1 MHDRSATGGPDWVRH
16 AIWWHVYP
24 LGFVGAF
31 PAATPPSPDEHRL
44 NRIVDWL
51 DHAVE
56 LGASGVALGPVFAS
70 RTHGYDTTD
79 HYRID
84 PRLGDDADFDRLT
97 GEAHRRGL
105 RVLLDGVFNHVGTDF
120 ARYRQAVDNQ
130 DLQAATW
137 FGGRPGRF
145 HTFEG
150 HGELITLNHANL
162 AVIDYT
168 VDVMNHWLARGADGW
183 RLDAAYAVPETFWAQ
198 VLPRVRGAHPQAW
211 FVAEVIHGDY
221 SAFVAQS
228 GVDSVTQY
236 ELWKAIW
243 SSLNDGNFHELDWA
257 MQRHNGFLDKFA
269 PMTFVGNHDVTRI
282 ASQLHQSDHLSHA
295 LVLQFTVGG
304 VPAVYAGDEFAYR
317 GVKEDRA
324 GGDDAVR
331 PEFHHPPPAHDGT
344 GLDSTGLDSTG
355 RDTLNL
361 HRYLIG
367 LRRRHPWL
375 CEARTSALRL
385 ENRFLAYETRHGDDA
400 LIVALNLDDTAM
412 TLPVAELTGHQA
424 QVIAGTGAPPQE
436 VLSQVSVPPQG
447 WAILA
452 PQ

>member
-1 MHDRSATGGPDWVRH
+1 MPDWVRH

-31 PAATPPSPDEHRL
+31 PAETPPTSAEHRL
-44 NRIVDWL
+44 ARIIDWL
-51 DHAVE
+51 DHAVG
-56 LGASGVALGPVFAS
+56 LGASGLALGPVFAS

-84 PRLGDDADFDRLT
+84 PRLGDDADFDRLID
-97 GEAHRRGL
+97 EAHRRGL

-120 ARYRQAVDNQ
+120 ARYRQAIDHQ
-130 DLQAATW
+130 DAEAASW
-137 FGGRPGRF
+137 FGGRPGHF

-150 HGELITLNHANL
+150 HGDLIALNHNHA
-162 AVIDYT
+162 AVIDY
-168 VDVMNHWLARGADGW
+168 VSDVMEHWLGRGADGW
-183 RLDAAYAVPETFWAQ
+183 RLDAAYAVPESFWAQ
-198 VLPRVRGAHPQAW
+198 VIPRVRRAHPQAW

-221 SAFVAQS
+221 NAFVDGS

-257 MQRHNGFLDKFA
+257 MQRHNGFLDRFE
-269 PMTFVGNHDVTRI
+269 PLTFIGNHDVTRI
-282 ASQLHQSDHLSHA
+282 ASQLIAPEHLAHA
-295 LVLQFTVGG
+295 LVLLFTVGG
-304 VPAVYAGDEFAYR
+304 IPAVYAGDEFAYR
-317 GVKEDRA
+317 GVKEDRV

-331 PEFHHPPPAHDGT
+331 PEFHHPPADLG
-344 GLDSTGLDSTG
+344 GAA
-355 RDTLNL
+355 REMLNL

-375 CEARTSALRL
+375 HEARTAALHL
-385 ENRFLAYETRHGDDA
+385 ENRCYAYETRCGDDA
-400 LIVALNLDDTAM
+400 LIVVLNLADSATVVA
-412 TLPVAELTGHQA
+412 VAELTGKQA
-424 QVIAGTGAPPQE
+424 EVVAGTAAPPAE
-436 VLSQVSVPPQG
+436 VVSVAAVPPQG
-447 WAILA
+447 WVILK

>member
-1 MHDRSATGGPDWVRH
+1 VPDWVRH

-31 PAATPPSPDEHRL
+31 PAETPPTSAEHRL
-44 NRIVDWL
+44 TRIVDWL

-56 LGASGVALGPVFAS
+56 LGASGIALGPVFAS

-79 HYRID
+79 HYCID
-84 PRLGDDADFDRLT
+84 PRLGDDADFDRLID
-97 GEAHRRGL
+97 EARRRGL

-120 ARYRQAVDNQ
+120 PRYRAAVD
-130 DLQAATW
+130 DDDADADAATW
-137 FGGRPGRF
+137 FAGRPGQFRN
-145 HTFEG
+145 FEG
-150 HGELITLNHANL
+150 HGDLITLNHRTP
-162 AVIDYT
+162 AVVDYV
-168 VDVMNHWLARGADGW
+168 VDVMTHWLGRGVDGW
-183 RLDAAYAVPETFWAQ
+183 RLDAAYAVPETFWAE
-198 VLPRVRGAHPQAW
+198 VLPRVRNAHPQAW

-221 SAFVAQS
+221 PAFVEGS

-257 MQRHNGFLDKFA
+257 MQRHNGFLDTFA
-269 PMTFVGNHDVTRI
+269 PLTFVGNHDVTRI
-282 ASQLHQSDHLSHA
+282 ASQLLRPEHLSHA
-295 LVLQFTVGG
+295 LVLLFTVGG
-304 VPAVYAGDEFAYR
+304 VPAIYAGDEFAYR

-331 PEFHHPPPAHDGT
+331 PEFGSPAT
-344 GLDSTGLDSTG
+344 YVDSAA
-355 RDTLNL
+355 RETLNL

-375 CEARTSALRL
+375 YEARTTALRL

-400 LIVALNLDDTAM
+400 LIVAVNIDDVPFS
-412 TLPVAELTGHQA
+412 LPVETLIGRRA
-424 QVIAGTGAPPQE
+424 QLVAGTGAPPEEAVSTTE
-436 VLSQVSVPPQG
+436 VPAHGWQVLRPT
-447 WAILA
+447 
-452 PQ
+452 

>member
-1 MHDRSATGGPDWVRH
+1 MPDWVRH

-31 PAATPPSPDEHRL
+31 PAETPPTSAEHRL
-44 NRIVDWL
+44 TRIIDWL

-56 LGASGVALGPVFAS
+56 LGASGIALGPVFAS

-84 PRLGDDADFDRLT
+84 PRLGDDADFDRLID
-97 GEAHRRGL
+97 EARRRGL

-120 ARYRQAVDNQ
+120 PRYRAAID
-130 DLQAATW
+130 DHDSDAATW
-137 FGGRPGRF
+137 FAGRPGQFRS
-145 HTFEG
+145 FEG
-150 HGELITLNHANL
+150 HGDLITLNHRTP
-162 AVIDYT
+162 AVVDYV
-168 VDVMNHWLARGADGW
+168 VDVMTHWLGRGVDGW
-183 RLDAAYAVPETFWAQ
+183 RLDAAYAVPETFWAE
-198 VLPRVRGAHPQAW
+198 VLPRVRHAHPQAW

-221 SAFVAQS
+221 SAFAEGS

-257 MQRHNGFLDKFA
+257 MQRHNGFLDTFA
-269 PMTFVGNHDVTRI
+269 PLTFVGNHDVTRI
-282 ASQLHQSDHLSHA
+282 ASQLQRAEHLSHA
-295 LVLQFTVGG
+295 LVLLFTVGG
-304 VPAVYAGDEFAYR
+304 VPAIYAGDEFAYR

-331 PEFHHPPPAHDGT
+331 PEFGSPAT
-344 GLDSTGLDSTG
+344 YVDSAAHE
-355 RDTLNL
+355 TLNL

-375 CEARTSALRL
+375 YEARTTALRL
-385 ENRFLAYETRHGDDA
+385 ENRFLAYETRHGDDV
-400 LIVALNLDDTAM
+400 LIVAVNIDDVPF
-412 TLPVAELTGHQA
+412 TLPVETLIGRRA
-424 QVIAGTGAPPQE
+424 QLVAGTGAPPEKAVSTTE
-436 VLSQVSVPPQG
+436 VPAHGWQVLRPT
-447 WAILA
+447 
-452 PQ
+452 